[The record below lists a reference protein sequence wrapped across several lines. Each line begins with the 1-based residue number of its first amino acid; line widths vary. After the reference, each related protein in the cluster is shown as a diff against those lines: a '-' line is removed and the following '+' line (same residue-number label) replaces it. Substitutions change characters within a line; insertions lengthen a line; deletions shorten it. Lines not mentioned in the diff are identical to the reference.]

1 MVMEDTKLVLSIPGQ
16 QLSWAVKRTES
27 VPCAMGSDD

>member
-1 MVMEDTKLVLSIPGQ
+1 MVTEDTKLVVSIPGQ
-16 QLSWAVKRTES
+16 QLSWAVKHTET